1 MLSML
6 RRPEKQ
12 LVISEPDIQMA
23 LEHLLSLPFSKTR
36 AMPKSWGR
44 EWVLQCVR
52 EALEA
57 RKQGALGE
65 DSCVPVGPGL
75 WAIVMPY
82 GVDLAGTSETERR
95 LQVWLLIRSVG
106 TDSNSITEL

>member
-23 LEHLLSLPFSKTR
+23 LEHLRSLPFSKTGT
-36 AMPKSWGR
+36 MPKSWGR

-52 EALEA
+52 DALKA
-57 RKQGALGE
+57 RKQGVLGE
-65 DSCVPVGPGL
+65 DLCVSVGPGL

-82 GVDLAGTSETERR
+82 GVDLAGTSDTERR
-95 LQVWLLIRSVG
+95 RQVWLVIRSVG
-106 TDSNSITEL
+106 TDPNSIIEL